1 MLKNLLVLTLITL
14 PFYTNAQG
22 LGASDT
28 SEQSIKR
35 YRNTINSN
43 KEIVTFIEYSL
54 QEKGLPRHLKN
65 LALIESGFDP
75 SIISSAGAKG
85 VWQFMPAHANEYG
98 LTEIDR
104 SDIYRSTKAA
114 VNSLTN
120 LYNKYGN
127 WVTVVAAYNCGEG
140 NIQKAM
146 DKAGSKRYTD
156 FYRFLPAET
165 INHVQKYLNASFASG
180 EIQEVLSDYY
190 GTSSQ
195 EQTKPIVV
203 YKKFVPEK
211 IDLSISSTQINS
223 AYNLDVIA
231 KFLKINESQLLNWN
245 KNIKDELAKT
255 GESTLYLP
263 NDLMPIFTLNQDEIL
278 TQSLNIRN

>member
-1 MLKNLLVLTLITL
+1 MLKNLLVAALIAA
-14 PFYTNAQG
+14 PFYINAQG

-35 YRNTINSN
+35 YRNAIENN
-43 KEIVTFIEYSL
+43 KNIVTFIEFSL
-54 QEKGLPRHLKN
+54 QEKGLPLHLKN

-85 VWQFMPAHANEYG
+85 VWQFMTAHANEYG
-98 LTEIDR
+98 LSENDR
-104 SDIYRSTKAA
+104 SDVYRSTKAV

-140 NIQKAM
+140 NIKKAM

-156 FYRFLPAET
+156 FYQYLPNET
-165 INHVQKYLNASFASG
+165 INHVQKYLNASYASG
-180 EIQEVLSDYY
+180 EINEVLGDYY
-190 GTSSQ
+190 GTSTTS
-195 EQTKPIVV
+195 TAPVIV

-211 IDLSISSTQINS
+211 IDFNIASTQINS
-223 AYNLDVIA
+223 GYSLDIIA
-231 KFLKINESQLLNWN
+231 KFLKINENELLTWN

-263 NDLMPIFTLNQDEIL
+263 NNLMTIFTINQDEIL
-278 TQSLNIRN
+278 TESLNYRN